1 MLPHG
6 DRYPIRTARRDSM
19 YWLNVFLFCFFAL
32 CGVFVAMLVCLGIF
46 RFSIFL
52 TEIISDVIRDRRDN
66 K

>member
-1 MLPHG
+1 MSKL
-6 DRYPIRTARRDSM
+6 IS
-19 YWLNVFLFCFFAL
+19 VFLFCFFAL

-52 TEIISDVIRDRRDN
+52 TEIISDAIRDRRDD